1 MKCENCGYEGL
12 KSTFRYLYN
21 TTLDSQTAYRECPKC
36 YKWLLNDELKEEQKE
51 KAAV

>member
-51 KAAV
+51 KAAR